1 MSILLNSLYTLI
13 ATLSF
18 AILSNIRGKNLLFAA
33 IGGSLSWFFY
43 LLTHS
48 YLHISNMFSFF
59 IASVVGAIYSEIMA
73 RVVKTPVTT
82 FIICAI
88 IPLVPGGGMYN
99 TMFEIVQGNINQSLI
114 LGLKTLSIAG
124 IIAVGVF
131 FISSVS
137 KTIFLFRQKFISRI
151 VKK

>member
-1 MSILLNSLYTLI
+1 MIINSFYTLI

-18 AILSNIRGKNLLFAA
+18 GILSNIRGKNLFFAS
-33 IGGSLSWFFY
+33 IGGALTWFFY

-48 YLHISNMFSFF
+48 YFHISNMFSFF
-59 IASVVGAIYSEIMA
+59 IASAMGAVYSEIMA
-73 RVVKTPVTT
+73 RVKKTPVTT
-82 FIICAI
+82 FVICSI

-99 TMFEIVQGNINQSLI
+99 TMFEVVQGNINNALI

-131 FISSVS
+131 FVSSIS
-137 KTIFLFRQKFISRI
+137 KTISLFR
-151 VKK
+151 KKIFSNITKK